1 MIAAS
6 DENLSLIASNLQSEQ
21 TLSEEN
27 APDGHTKR
35 ATASPVE
42 LKMKIE
48 TSSLECP
55 PAITRTRNFCKCQPD
70 RHKN

>member
-27 APDGHTKR
+27 APDEHMKR

-42 LKMKIE
+42 LKIE

-55 PAITRTRNFCKCQPD
+55 PVITRTRNFCKCQPD